1 MMKFNDGGD
10 IEAMMAQMAG
20 GQQPQ
25 QPQGGGG
32 ETAFIM
38 PGQEASPIQ
47 IDQERRD
54 QAIEPHQFVIFSGPE
69 GEEVQVYGDWET
81 YGSPNQEGM
90 ISDEDYPI
98 SRGEDGEYVLNSQE
112 FEAGMTAGD
121 SEAAMAGQAQ
131 GGPGASKTQD
141 LMEMLSDAGGP
152 PQMRNGGVVK
162 AYAGG
167 GSLRDKPFTNADLTK
182 SILEYENR
190 KKAYADGGELE
201 SESGRE
207 QRQAVRAIR
216 RKKRHDDR
224 GNPNR
229 DRRRRNRFVT
239 ESISTS
245 SDTGEFLE
253 KLGGPGINKAVNT
266 PYWNKTHAKI
276 GAAMA
281 ALFGTGT
288 LLGNL
293 DVFGDYDKYGNP
305 R

>member
-1 MMKFNDGGD
+1 MMKFNDGGN
-10 IEAMMAQMAG
+10 IEAMMAQIAG
-20 GQQPQ
+20 GQQPK

-32 ETAFIM
+32 EPAFIM

-69 GEEVQVYGDWET
+69 GEEVRVYGDWET
-81 YGSPNQEGM
+81 YGSPNQEGQ
-90 ISDEDYPI
+90 ISGEDYPI

-152 PQMRNGGVVK
+152 PQMRNGGIVK
-162 AYAGG
+162 AY
-167 GSLRDKPFTNADLTK
+167 P
-182 SILEYENR
+182 
-190 KKAYADGGELE
+190 DGGELE

-207 QRQAVRAIR
+207 QRQAARAVR
-216 RKKRHDDR
+216 RKT
-224 GNPNR
+224 NR
-229 DRRRRNRFVT
+229 DRRRRNRFVN
-239 ESISTS
+239 ESLLTS

-293 DVFGDYDKYGNP
+293 DIFGDYDKHGNP

>member
-1 MMKFNDGGD
+1 MKFNDGGN

-32 ETAFIM
+32 EPAFIM

-54 QAIEPHQFVIFSGPE
+54 QGIEPHQFVIFSGPE

-81 YGSPNQEGM
+81 YGSPNQEGQ
-90 ISDEDYPI
+90 ISGEDYPI
-98 SRGEDGEYVLNSQE
+98 SRGENGEYVLNAEE

-162 AYAGG
+162 AY
-167 GSLRDKPFTNADLTK
+167 T
-182 SILEYENR
+182 
-190 KKAYADGGELE
+190 DGGELE
-201 SESGRE
+201 SESRRK
-207 QRQAVRAIR
+207 QRQAVRAVR
-216 RKKRHDDR
+216 RDT
-224 GNPNR
+224 
-229 DRRRRNRFVT
+229 RRRNRFV
-239 ESISTS
+239 ESSIRS
-245 SDTGEFLE
+245 SADTGEFLE
-253 KLGGPGINKAVNT
+253 KLGGPGIKESVKE
-266 PYWNKTHAKI
+266 PLI
-276 GAAMA
+276 GKKEILMALAMA
-281 ALFGTGT
+281 GTAG
-288 LLGNL
+288 LGDLASKDSKFSRWFKRN
-293 DVFGDYDKYGNP
+293 